1 MSLAHE
7 TSFSC
12 PYCMAPNSLEV
23 DPVNDVGQHQIV
35 DCQVC
40 CQPIELWIQETPTGD
55 FEVHAQT
62 DEE

>member
-23 DPVNDVGQHQIV
+23 DPINDLGQHQIV

-40 CQPIELWIQETPTGD
+40 CQPIELWIQETGNGE
-55 FEVHAQT
+55 FEIQAQT
-62 DEE
+62 DDE